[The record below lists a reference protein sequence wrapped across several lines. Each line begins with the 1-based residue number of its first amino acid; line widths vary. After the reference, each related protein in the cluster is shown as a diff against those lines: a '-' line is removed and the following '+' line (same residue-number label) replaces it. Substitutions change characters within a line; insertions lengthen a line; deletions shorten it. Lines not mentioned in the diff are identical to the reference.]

1 MRSVNVCAVQEFPD
15 GMLLEFPKPRGSID
29 RDFKWLGSY
38 RYAIIHL
45 GGTDKQDLRRRCER
59 ASALFGWPAPY
70 ADVVAEP
77 IDGHPYHN
85 AMVTPSME
93 ISQ

>member
-1 MRSVNVCAVQEFPD
+1 ME
-15 GMLLEFPKPRGSID
+15 

-45 GGTDKQDLRRRCER
+45 GGADRKDLRRRCDR

-70 ADVVAEP
+70 ADVVLERNPRYANH
-77 IDGHPYHN
+77 D
-85 AMVTPSME
+85 AVTNPPLEVSP
-93 ISQ
+93 